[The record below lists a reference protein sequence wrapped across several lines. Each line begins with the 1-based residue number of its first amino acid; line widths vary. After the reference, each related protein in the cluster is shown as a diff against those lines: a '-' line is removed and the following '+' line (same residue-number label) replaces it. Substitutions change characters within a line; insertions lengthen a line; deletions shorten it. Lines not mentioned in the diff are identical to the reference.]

1 MYSGEKHTARPSYKL
16 RAVRLPGKGEPEE
29 GKFRAIVTDRGS
41 YGTEK
46 VIEEMLDYSSL
57 RLSPYMVESVVGG
70 VMESMIK
77 HTLSDGV
84 TRRFGDYF
92 AVRLEVKGTF
102 NEKDAAFDPKKN
114 AVKVALVPLK
124 RFRKAVETK
133 RPQNKVKP
141 PRALMTEIRGET
153 SEADRVKFGENIVI
167 TGRDLTVTDMSN
179 QISVTMWDR
188 NGRMK
193 GDCWCIHDMI
203 EHTPTRIVVPFPK
216 YFKKEDLNPGG
227 SWMNFTFCTDSGK
240 PNGPMRN
247 IKYKHQVKITTE

>member
-1 MYSGEKHTARPSYKL
+1 MYNGEKYTAKPSYKL
-16 RAVRLPGKGEPEE
+16 RAVKLPGKDEPEE

-102 NEKDAAFDPKKN
+102 DEKDAAFDPKKN

-124 RFRKAVETK
+124 RFRKAVETN

-141 PRALMTEIRGET
+141 PRALMTEIRGEC
-153 SEADRVKFGENIVI
+153 SEVDRVKFGENIVI
-167 TGRDLTVTDMSN
+167 TGRDLTGTDRAN
-179 QISVTMWDR
+179 QISVTTRDR
-188 NGRMK
+188 NDRMI

-203 EHTPTRIVVPFPK
+203 EHTQTRIVVPFPK
-216 YFKKEDLNPGG
+216 SFKKEDLNPGG
-227 SWMNFTFCTDSGK
+227 SYMNFAFYTDSGK
-240 PNGPMRN
+240 PNGPMRY
-247 IKYKHQVKITTE
+247 IKYKHHVAITVE